1 MVSNS
6 LKIDQEEIIEALVR
20 LRREQTDDPEY
31 QKLRREL
38 PQDWPV

>member
-6 LKIDQEEIIEALVR
+6 LKIDQEEIIAALAR
-20 LRREQTDDPEY
+20 LRREQADNPEY
-31 QKLRREL
+31 QKLRGEL